1 MGINLTHVFF
11 SHIKLKHVNK
21 LHTVWPMGSPS
32 LAMTLN
38 ATEFNARY
46 SKQALKFCQLQIHSS
61 IFRTNF
67 ATTFI
72 AWNMEYNSA
81 KYTNLLSG
89 TCVWL
94 AAERSPASRGLY
106 WDVKA
111 LADAWESKT
120 HFQCLPY
127 DRLICMRNTVC
138 VCNINL
144 PMHATQTVHRRVS

>member
-1 MGINLTHVFF
+1 MDIKLTHGVF
-11 SHIKLKHVNK
+11 SHIKLKQHSLFRASIKILPATNSL
-21 LHTVWPMGSPS
+21 LHYSGQILQTHS
-32 LAMTLN
+32 LHETWNIA
-38 ATEFNARY
+38 
-46 SKQALKFCQLQIHSS
+46 QS
-61 IFRTNF
+61 I
-67 ATTFI
+67 
-72 AWNMEYNSA
+72 A
-81 KYTNLLSG
+81 KYTSLLSG

-138 VCNINL
+138 VCNINS